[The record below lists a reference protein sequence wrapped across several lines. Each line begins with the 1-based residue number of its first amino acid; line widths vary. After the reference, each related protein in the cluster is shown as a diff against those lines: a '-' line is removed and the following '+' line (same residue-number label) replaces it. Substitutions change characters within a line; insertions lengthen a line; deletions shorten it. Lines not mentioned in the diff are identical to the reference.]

1 MSKVAES
8 SEDGKGKGRAES
20 STWPPTHINT
30 MVATRALEEFQSY
43 WVERRGDHN
52 VPVIFL
58 KAAQWFDKDGADGY
72 YCHYDNKG
80 WKHIEF
86 SFEFLAVT
94 IASVE
99 GVKGQSRELCLS
111 CDSVWIRHGLDS

>member
-1 MSKVAES
+1 
-8 SEDGKGKGRAES
+8 
-20 STWPPTHINT
+20 

-72 YCHYDNKG
+72 YCHYDDKG

-86 SFEFLAVT
+86 SFEFLMWINVRIKDHKYLVWQ
-94 IASVE
+94 IAGGALNITKE
-99 GVKGQSRELCLS
+99 E
-111 CDSVWIRHGLDS
+111 